1 MPDFPVEPRSLT
13 DAAEL
18 LKAMAHPVRLCLVTG
33 LVRNGGCIVR
43 EMQHCL
49 GVPQA
54 TISQHLARLKA
65 AGIVSA
71 SRAGNQVRYEV
82 ISALARQVAEAVL
95 AVAGECV
102 KS

>member
-1 MPDFPVEPRSLT
+1 MPEFPVEPRSLA

-18 LKAMAHPVRLCLVTG
+18 LKAMAHPVRLCLVVG

-49 GVPQA
+49 SVPQA
-54 TISQHLARLKA
+54 TISQHLARLRA
-65 AGIVSA
+65 VGVVST
-71 SRAGNQVRYEV
+71 SRAGTQVRYEV
-82 ISALARQVAEAVL
+82 SSALARKVAEAVL
-95 AVAGECV
+95 AAAGGSA